1 MLTSLKIV
9 SNASDSFILTWNPP
23 DQPNGNITHYIVT
36 GVRLMRRDVGASRD
50 YCKNRKYLKLY
61 FTVGS

>member
-1 MLTSLKIV
+1 MLTSLKIM

-36 GVRLMRRDVGASRD
+36 GVRSPRRDKGASCR
-50 YCKNRKYLKLY
+50 NRKILPHLNLN
-61 FTVGS
+61 